1 MPEFSRLFAVF
12 LQISVPKLRA
22 GSHSL
27 CNFTERERATVL
39 AVLLK

>member
-12 LQISVPKLRA
+12 LQISVPKLIA
-22 GSHSL
+22 GSYSL
-27 CNFTERERATVL
+27 FNFTERERATVL